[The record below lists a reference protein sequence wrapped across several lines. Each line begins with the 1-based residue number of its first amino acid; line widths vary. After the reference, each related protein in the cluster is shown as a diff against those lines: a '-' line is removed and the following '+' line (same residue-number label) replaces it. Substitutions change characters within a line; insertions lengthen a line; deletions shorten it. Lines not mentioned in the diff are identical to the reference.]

1 MGVESRGGP
10 SPEEMGLPP
19 QSRSKEEIIR
29 DTHRV
34 PIDSAQIGAQAEK
47 PLRDA
52 ARKGD
57 FSSEEKLAL
66 DEVAAERGQQAM
78 MEDVRNKYK
87 MLGENLKEYVDK
99 QGGAFIS
106 DEAAIRSLFER
117 FVHEQGKL
125 DEFTKF
131 VQKATEENFGRP
143 KEQRPQNIH

>member
-1 MGVESRGGP
+1 
-10 SPEEMGLPP
+10 
-19 QSRSKEEIIR
+19 
-29 DTHRV
+29 
-34 PIDSAQIGAQAEK
+34 
-47 PLRDA
+47 
-52 ARKGD
+52 
-57 FSSEEKLAL
+57 
-66 DEVAAERGQQAM
+66 M